1 MADLLNR
8 STNVNTLQATANN
21 TNKPVD
27 LKAKKT
33 AEEFEAFFLSQM
45 LSNMTS
51 GLQTDETFGG
61 GESEKIFSSMLHDEY
76 AKSMS
81 RQGGIGIADMVYRE
95 ILALQE
101 VKHDSK

>member
-1 MADLLNR
+1 MSDLLSQ
-8 STNVNTLQATANN
+8 STNINKLQATANRVSQ
-21 TNKPVD
+21 PVD
-27 LKAKKT
+27 LKAKQT

-45 LSNMTS
+45 FNNMTS

-61 GESEKIFSSMLHDEY
+61 GESEKIFRDMLNDEY

-81 RQGGIGIADMVYRE
+81 RQGGVGIADMVYRE

-101 VKHDSK
+101 V

>member
-1 MADLLNR
+1 MTDLIHQNQQI
-8 STNVNTLQATANN
+8 NALQSGAAKQA
-21 TNKPVD
+21 KPGD
-27 LKAKKT
+27 LKAKQT

-45 LSNMTS
+45 LNNMTS
-51 GLQTDETFGG
+51 GLQTDTTFGG
-61 GESEKIFSSMLHDEY
+61 GESEKIFRSMLHDEY

-101 VKHDSK
+101 V

>member
-1 MADLLNR
+1 MTDLINQ
-8 STNVNTLQATANN
+8 NQNINALQSGAAKHG
-21 TNKPVD
+21 KPVD
-27 LKAKKT
+27 LKAKQT

-45 LSNMTS
+45 LNNMTS
-51 GLQTDETFGG
+51 GLQTDTTFGG
-61 GESEKIFSSMLHDEY
+61 GESEKIFRSMMHDEY

-101 VKHDSK
+101 V